1 MKRTKLLLLTLM
13 TMVLSV
19 TTSCLDNDNDNDRI
33 SVQVKYDRVF
43 SSVRNSATGTTF
55 NSPETVYTIEI
66 DYTNRLMRIGVNNIR
81 LNQTDDSHTFV
92 LEGVKLTSA
101 TTDGALLA
109 EASSLQPVDGITVT
123 DLKVSLRDRV
133 IDGIYRPV
141 YSISY
146 TVNSDYQVTVVPN
159 TCYYFGTLTSVN
171 DATGATFTKTNLPV
185 EVTFDLATNK
195 AKMRLKGV
203 KFVAAMPR
211 ELDMTFP
218 GIDFTT
224 SPTGYSLKASSIIPE
239 IGEDPY
245 PGYPITN
252 LNATATMSSGKME
265 STFTCTPEK
274 MGAYTVSLSLSPQIF
289 Q

>member
-109 EASSLQPVDGITVT
+109 EATSLQPVDA
-123 DLKVSLRDRV
+123 S
-133 IDGIYRPV
+133 P
-141 YSISY
+141 
-146 TVNSDYQVTVVPN
+146 
-159 TCYYFGTLTSVN
+159 
-171 DATGATFTKTNLPV
+171 
-185 EVTFDLATNK
+185 
-195 AKMRLKGV
+195 
-203 KFVAAMPR
+203 
-211 ELDMTFP
+211 
-218 GIDFTT
+218 
-224 SPTGYSLKASSIIPE
+224 SPTSRSHCVTALSTASTVRSIRS
-239 IGEDPY
+239 
-245 PGYPITN
+245 
-252 LNATATMSSGKME
+252 ATQ
-265 STFTCTPEK
+265 STQT
-274 MGAYTVSLSLSPQIF
+274 IR
-289 Q
+289 